1 MDYSSY
7 FGSGL
12 SVRIKGN
19 DIDTLQKLAKEVAD
33 VMKQTKGTVDVDD
46 GLEDMEP
53 QLTISV
59 DKEKAAEY
67 GYTVAQVYQLVSAK
81 MGRQQERNHDFHR
94 HQRL

>member
-33 VMKQTKGTVDVDD
+33 VMKQTK
-46 GLEDMEP
+46 
-53 QLTISV
+53 
-59 DKEKAAEY
+59 
-67 GYTVAQVYQLVSAK
+67 
-81 MGRQQERNHDFHR
+81 ERWMWTMD
-94 HQRL
+94 